1 MTSPII
7 EAKALEAEGAQGHIF
22 GPLDLMLHPNQVCLV
37 RGSKGSGKSALLM
50 ALSARFRPTRGT
62 LKICDIDAIREPR
75 KAMKLTGVAQLGSY
89 VVPEDRLTL
98 AESIAERCFLDGV
111 SLAQGERRVAEIE
124 ELCGFRID
132 KAVELEQLSDV
143 ERAAASVAL
152 VMLRPA
158 KIIVID
164 GADLLVP
171 HAQQRT
177 LLDLF
182 EKMTHLDDS
191 VIIASTVDTDT
202 ASTSAVLVELPDK
215 RPESVRP
222 VSETVPVF
230 QPNLQPPANDATAE
244 SLQLDQEH

>member
-1 MTSPII
+1 MTTPIL
-7 EAKALEAEGAQGHIF
+7 EARTLEAEGAQGHIF
-22 GPLDLMLHPNQVCLV
+22 GPLDLTVYPNQICLV

-50 ALSARFRPTRGT
+50 ALAARFRPTRGT
-62 LKICDIDAIREPR
+62 LNICGVDAIREPR
-75 KAMKLTGVAQLGSY
+75 RAMKLTGVAQLGSY

-111 SLAQGERRVAEIE
+111 SLADGEKRVAEIE

-132 KAVELEQLSDV
+132 KAIELEQLSDV

-152 VMLRPA
+152 VMLRPTRV
-158 KIIVID
+158 IVID

-171 HAQQRT
+171 HAEQRT

-182 EKMTHLDDS
+182 EKMTQLDDS

-202 ASTSAVLVELPDK
+202 ASESTVLVELPDK

-222 VSETVPVF
+222 ISETVPVF
-230 QPNLQPPANDATAE
+230 QPHSE
-244 SLQLDQEH
+244 